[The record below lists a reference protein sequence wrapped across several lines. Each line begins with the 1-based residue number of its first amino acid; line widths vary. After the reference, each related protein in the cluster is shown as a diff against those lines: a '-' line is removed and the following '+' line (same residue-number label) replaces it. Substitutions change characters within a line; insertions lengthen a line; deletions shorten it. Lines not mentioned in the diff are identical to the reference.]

1 MQTVSPGRLARV
13 LGLSDLV
20 YIVLGTVIGSGIFL
34 VPGPVLRQSGGRVR
48 VALAVWVGGGVLAFL
63 GALTYAELG
72 AMQPEAG
79 GIYIYIRDAFGR
91 LPAFLFGWTM
101 FFVIASGSIATLAV
115 AATLYL
121 GQLLPLS
128 PAGARVVAL
137 AVIAALALLNI
148 RGTRQS
154 ARVQDWATAVKI
166 GAIVLMSVALL
177 ALSGRALGHTSGAA
191 AALTGAPAVA
201 VLPRP
206 GAAGVGV
213 AMVAAL
219 WAYEGWPYVT
229 FSAGETRDPQRTL
242 PLGIA
247 IGVAILVA
255 IYLLANLAYVAALG
269 APAVAQ
275 SDHVASDAMRV
286 VLGPTASRALTVIV
300 LISVCSAANAIILT
314 APRVFYAMAGDGLFF
329 RPLAQVHPRFGTP
342 ALAIAAT
349 ALWAMLLAATGTFEQ
364 LLTYVVFT
372 AWIFYGLGALSVFV
386 FRRTRPDVPRPFR
399 VPGYPWTPVL
409 FVAAAFGIVVSTLVG
424 QPARAA
430 VGLVVVLAGLPAYLI
445 WRKGA
450 RGAR

>member
-1 MQTVSPGRLARV
+1 MQTVLPGRLARV

-20 YIVLGTVIGSGIFL
+20 FIVLGTVIGSGIFL

-72 AMQPEAG
+72 AMQPDAG
-79 GIYIYIRDAFGR
+79 GIYVYLRDAFGR

-101 FFVIASGSIATLAV
+101 FFVIASGSVATLAV
-115 AATLYL
+115 ASTTYL

-128 PAGARVVAL
+128 PVGARIVSLGVIGAL
-137 AVIAALALLNI
+137 AALNI
-148 RGTRQS
+148 RGTRES
-154 ARVQDWATAVKI
+154 ARVQDWATAIKI

-177 ALSGRALGHTSGAA
+177 ALSGHASGAA
-191 AALTGAPAVA
+191 GLTGASPAVA
-201 VLPRP
+201 QPRP

-314 APRVFYAMAGDGLFF
+314 APRVFYAMASDGLFF
-329 RPLAQVHPRFGTP
+329 RRLSEVHPRFGTP
-342 ALAIAAT
+342 ALAIAAM
-349 ALWAMLLAATGTFEQ
+349 ALWSMVLAATGTFEQ

-399 VPGYPWTPVL
+399 VPGYPWTPAL
-409 FVAAAFGIVVSTLVG
+409 FVAAALGIVVSTLIG
-424 QPARAA
+424 QPVRAA
-430 VGLVVVLAGLPAYLI
+430 VGLAVVLAGLPAYLI
-445 WRKGA
+445 WRKGS

>member
-72 AMQPEAG
+72 AMQPDAG

-101 FFVIASGSIATLAV
+101 FFVIASGSVATLAV
-115 AATLYL
+115 AATQYL

-137 AVIAALALLNI
+137 AMIGALAALNI

-154 ARVQDWATAVKI
+154 ARVQDWTTAIKI

-177 ALSGRALGHTSGAA
+177 ALAGHAASPAA
-191 AALTGAPAVA
+191 AFTGAPAA
-201 VLPRP
+201 ATPRP

-219 WAYEGWPYVT
+219 WAYEGWTYVT

-247 IGVAILVA
+247 IGVALLVG

-286 VLGPTASRALTVIV
+286 VLGPMASRALTVVV

-314 APRVFYAMAGDGLFF
+314 APRVFYAMASDGLFF
-329 RPLAQVHPRFGTP
+329 RRLSEVPPRLGTP

-349 ALWAMLLAATGTFEQ
+349 ALWSMLLAATGTFEQ

-399 VPGYPWTPVL
+399 VPGYPWTPAL
-409 FVAAAFGIVVSTLVG
+409 FVAAACGIVVSTLVG

-430 VGLVVVLAGLPAYLI
+430 VGLIVVLTGLPAYLI
-445 WRKGA
+445 WRTGS

>member
-20 YIVLGTVIGSGIFL
+20 YIVVGTVIGSGIFL
-34 VPGPVLRQSGGRVR
+34 VPGPVLRQSGGRVG
-48 VALAVWVGGGVLAFL
+48 VALAVWAGGGLLAFL

-79 GIYIYIRDAFGR
+79 GLYVYMRDAFGR

-101 FFVIASGSIATLAV
+101 FFVIASGSVATLAV
-115 AATLYL
+115 AAALYL

-128 PAGARVVAL
+128 PVGARVVAL
-137 AVIAALALLNI
+137 AIIGALAALNI

-154 ARVQDWATAVKI
+154 ARVQDWTTAIKI

-177 ALSGRALGHTSGAA
+177 ALSGHASGG
-191 AALTGAPAVA
+191 AALTQASSAAAG
-201 VLPRP
+201 PRP

-219 WAYEGWPYVT
+219 WAYEGWTYVT

-242 PLGIA
+242 PVGIA
-247 IGVAILVA
+247 LGVAILVV
-255 IYLLANLAYVAALG
+255 IYLLANVAYVAALG

-286 VLGPTASRALTVIV
+286 VLGPMASRALTVVV
-300 LISVCSAANAIILT
+300 LISVFSAANAIILT
-314 APRVFYAMAGDGLFF
+314 APRVFYAMASDGLFF
-329 RPLAQVHPRFGTP
+329 RRLAEVHPRFGTP

-349 ALWAMLLAATGTFEQ
+349 ALWAMLLAVTGTFEQ

-386 FRRTRPDVPRPFR
+386 FRRTRRDVPRPFR
-399 VPGYPWTPVL
+399 VPGYPWTPAL

-430 VGLVVVLAGLPAYLI
+430 VGLIVVLAGLPAYLI